1 MSQEEFE
8 KNTRTLVTLAGYGN
22 FLALW
27 STFEIILEILIMR
40 ELRLT
45 SEETSIVCTGKA
57 VDGKMT
63 MLQALLRRDPEKA
76 KGIGLLTTARAIAKR
91 NSFVHGFFRVD
102 HSNGDLYL
110 ISRDVKSEYSASS
123 ERLNHK
129 SMDAHVE
136 QFEQKFVEVKHHFG
150 ISDEEI
156 DAYTQPIFALA
167 QAPKSQKPK
176 KGR

>member
-8 KNTRTLVTLAGYGN
+8 KNTRTLVTLAGYCN

-110 ISRDVKSEYSASS
+110 ISR
-123 ERLNHK
+123 
-129 SMDAHVE
+129 
-136 QFEQKFVEVKHHFG
+136 
-150 ISDEEI
+150 
-156 DAYTQPIFALA
+156 
-167 QAPKSQKPK
+167 
-176 KGR
+176 